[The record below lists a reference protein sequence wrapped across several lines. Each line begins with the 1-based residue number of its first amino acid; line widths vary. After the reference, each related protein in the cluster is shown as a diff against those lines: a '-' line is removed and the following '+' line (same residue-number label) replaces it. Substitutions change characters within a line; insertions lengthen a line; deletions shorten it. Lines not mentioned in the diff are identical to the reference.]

1 MRLICCDY
9 SIEQVA
15 CKELELIGLL
25 HPKQSHM
32 DFNVGAA
39 LHFASKG
46 HGLLFDEAF
55 LASDLFGELLGKLD
69 SEQTGDSN
77 SYDFGVVTNKIT
89 QIDPDKY
96 YARTPQATPLQVTSQ
111 AKVVLSGL
119 GADEVWGGYS
129 RYRTAAV
136 KSGLAGLQAE
146 MSLDLNRLWHRNMAR
161 DDRVI
166 SHNAKEARFPFL
178 DRRV

>member
-1 MRLICCDY
+1 MA
-9 SIEQVA
+9 S
-15 CKELELIGLL
+15 KEGELIDLL

-46 HGLLFDEAF
+46 QGFLFDDAF
-55 LASDLFGELLGKLD
+55 LQSDLFGELLAKLD
-69 SEQTGDSN
+69 TEQTGDSN

-89 QIDPDKY
+89 HIDPDKY
-96 YARTPQATPLQVTSQ
+96 YAHTPLGTPLQVTSQ

-136 KSGLAGLQAE
+136 KGGLAGLHAE
-146 MSLDLNRLWHRNMAR
+146 MSLDLNRLWHRNMGR
-161 DDRVI
+161 DDRAI